1 MKKVECFSDPTICK
15 DPVCKLT
22 AVARNL
28 QVATYGCTPVKPIT
42 TLFVS
47 ILPIQIRLN
56 ILKYYLLH
64 THPRTLP
71 KDTAV
76 TMEEN
81 EFE

>member
-28 QVATYGCTPVKPIT
+28 QVATYGCTPVKST
-42 TLFVS
+42 GKLFVS
-47 ILPIQIRLN
+47 TSPIQIRSS
-56 ILKYYLLH
+56 ILKYSLFH
-64 THPRTLP
+64 T